1 MIEQFYNLRPDVLEL
16 DRKAL
21 ELCRE
26 PFCHVEEIRDYNQL
40 KMLRAFTDCGVEARH
55 FWGSSGYGVWDDSR
69 NKLEEV
75 FARCM
80 ETEKANGQY
89 GKQNPLF
96 MYQGTAGYSI
106 RAELHGSKGG
116 VEAAE
121 AFTAVPSASGQ
132 DRCGTMP

>member
-1 MIEQFYNLRPDVLEL
+1 
-16 DRKAL
+16 
-21 ELCRE
+21 
-26 PFCHVEEIRDYNQL
+26 
-40 KMLRAFTDCGVEARH
+40 
-55 FWGSSGYGVWDDSR
+55 
-69 NKLEEV
+69 
-75 FARCM
+75 M

-96 MYQGTAGYSI
+96 MYQGTADYSI

-121 AFTAVPSASGQ
+121 AFTPVPSASGQ